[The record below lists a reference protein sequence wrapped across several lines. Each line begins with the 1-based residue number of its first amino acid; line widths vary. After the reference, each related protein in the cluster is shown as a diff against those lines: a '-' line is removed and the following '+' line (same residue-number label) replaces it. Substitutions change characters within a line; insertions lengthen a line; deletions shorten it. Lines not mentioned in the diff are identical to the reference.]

1 MLLLSS
7 FLLLLS
13 PPLPAGY
20 HRVWSID
27 QQCLGEMALP
37 NLLEKMKNTMGQVTL
52 NDTAFIRFASLCNVA
67 SSASVAILCMFLPQL
82 ID

>member
-1 MLLLSS
+1 
-7 FLLLLS
+7 
-13 PPLPAGY
+13 
-20 HRVWSID
+20 VWSID